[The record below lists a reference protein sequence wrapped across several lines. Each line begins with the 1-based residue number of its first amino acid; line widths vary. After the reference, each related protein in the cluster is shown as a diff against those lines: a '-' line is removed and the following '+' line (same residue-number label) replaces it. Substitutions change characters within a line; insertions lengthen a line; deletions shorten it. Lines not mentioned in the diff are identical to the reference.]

1 MQMSN
6 IVPISGGQAIVP
18 APATEFEAEI
28 EFLAQEI
35 EQLAGGAGMQ
45 IAARLKKAHDK
56 FAYQRDEGLGGFTGW
71 VRKRLGYSVATAYRL
86 IQAHDRFGE
95 SLSIWQTLPRSALY
109 LLAAPGTPEKAI
121 AEVVQRI
128 EAGEKPTVGE
138 VEVAIARA
146 GAPESGKTVNGNDV
160 DPEEFADEMRA
171 SQAGLA
177 GDNDH
182 AGGEEGAAELIETP
196 AAKPEADDGGA
207 EAAGEEG
214 AAEETEPPA
223 DKPKPPGKPKSSR
236 KPKPPKPF
244 AKIID
249 VTVSSVRDHIT
260 QTVDFLKNR
269 NAPPTVFDR
278 LFAELDDIVNGAKKA
293 AEDDAEEDDAEEDDA
308 ETSAAE
314 RRGLYART
322 ED

>member
-1 MQMSN
+1 
-6 IVPISGGQAIVP
+6 
-18 APATEFEAEI
+18 
-28 EFLAQEI
+28 
-35 EQLAGGAGMQ
+35 MQ

-160 DPEEFADEMRA
+160 DPEESADEMRA

-182 AGGEEGAAELIETP
+182 AGGEEGAAESIETPAAKPEADDGGAEAAGEEGAAESIETP

-293 AEDDAEEDDAEEDDA
+293 AEEDAEEDDAEEDDA